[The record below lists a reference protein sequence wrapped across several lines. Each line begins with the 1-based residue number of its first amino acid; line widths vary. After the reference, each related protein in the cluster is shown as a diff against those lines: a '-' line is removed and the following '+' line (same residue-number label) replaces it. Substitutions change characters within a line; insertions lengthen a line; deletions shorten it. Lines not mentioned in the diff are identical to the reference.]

1 MIKNAIIKISDDEY
15 YDDAQLLVRSFFVDA
30 DIIREGGKSS
40 DVEVFKEGSSHF
52 EVKSENT
59 IHIDADRYVPVEI
72 EASGTRGEKHDFFK
86 RNLYTEL
93 VHITGKT
100 LPWGFLTGVRP
111 AKRATEM
118 IKRGGMIS
126 PQKVKDEF
134 SKKYMTSPEKAKLA
148 LEVALNERRV
158 LSEKGICAEPVDYNG
173 FSVYVGIPFCPST
186 CLYCSFP
193 SAPITSCGEE
203 LVEAYIESLLTEIK
217 IGREIYERHLKEKGL
232 QYIPLKPSSV
242 YIGGGTPTSLTPGQ
256 LERILRC
263 LKESFAMG
271 DDIEFC
277 AEAGR
282 PDSIDNEKL
291 YTLKENGVNRI
302 SVNPQT
308 MNQKTLDILGRAHT
322 TEDVYRAFELARKTG
337 FNNINTDIILGL
349 PEEGEAEVE
358 KTVNEIK
365 ILSPDS
371 LTVHSLAI
379 KRASRLKINARD
391 YSDMS
396 RENSEKLIAMTS
408 QLARDM
414 DMLPYYMYRQQN
426 MAGNFENTGYAKP
439 GKESVY
445 NIVIMEEV
453 QDILAFGAG
462 ASSKFLM
469 GNNRFERAVNVK
481 DIRNYTDRTDEMIAR
496 KGLLLSGK

>member
-1 MIKNAIIKISDDEY
+1 
-15 YDDAQLLVRSFFVDA
+15 
-30 DIIREGGKSS
+30 
-40 DVEVFKEGSSHF
+40 
-52 EVKSENT
+52 
-59 IHIDADRYVPVEI
+59 
-72 EASGTRGEKHDFFK
+72 
-86 RNLYTEL
+86 
-93 VHITGKT
+93 
-100 LPWGFLTGVRP
+100 
-111 AKRATEM
+111 
-118 IKRGGMIS
+118 
-126 PQKVKDEF
+126 
-134 SKKYMTSPEKAKLA
+134 
-148 LEVALNERRV
+148 
-158 LSEKGICAEPVDYNG
+158 
-173 FSVYVGIPFCPST
+173 
-186 CLYCSFP
+186 
-193 SAPITSCGEE
+193 
-203 LVEAYIESLLTEIK
+203 
-217 IGREIYERHLKEKGL
+217 
-232 QYIPLKPSSV
+232 
-242 YIGGGTPTSLTPGQ
+242 
-256 LERILRC
+256 
-263 LKESFAMG
+263 MG

-496 KGLLLSGK
+496 KELLLSGK